1 MFFGVPEINFFG
13 HIISGHAIRPDNKKI
28 EAVVNAPKT
37 KCASEVRS
45 FLGRTNYCSR
55 NVADYSTITCRL
67 RQLTKSNR
75 SFQWGQ
81 EQEDS
86 FNKFKLA
93 LASPPLLAHYS
104 LTAPT
109 RLVVDASPW
118 ALGAVLQQ
126 QQTDSS
132 YRPIAYGSGSLS
144 DVEMKYA

>member
-1 MFFGVPEINFFG
+1 MWQLT
-13 HIISGHAIRPDNKKI
+13 STWSA
-28 EAVVNAPKT
+28 APNRNDVDYNNLERFKPHHYGNVLEDSIFSSRQ
-37 KCASEVRS
+37 ASNNLLSSEVWS

-55 NVADYSTITCRL
+55 YVPEYSTITCRL

-86 FNKFKLA
+86 FNKLKQA
-93 LASPPLLAHYS
+93 PASLPVLAHYS

-118 ALGAVLQQ
+118 VLGAVLLQ
-126 QQTDSS
+126 QQTDSP
-132 YRPIAYGSGSLS
+132 Y
-144 DVEMKYA
+144 